1 MIKTIEQQITEN
13 PDVVVVEGTAVVVVV
28 VDSVVVVEVVVVVV
42 GIEVVAVVIGLVGLV
57 DIGIRLFEFVA
68 KTQFL

>member
-13 PDVVVVEGTAVVVVV
+13 PDVVVVV
-28 VDSVVVVEVVVVVV
+28 VDLVVVVEVVVVVV
-42 GIEVVAVVIGLVGLV
+42 GTEVVAVVIGLVGLV